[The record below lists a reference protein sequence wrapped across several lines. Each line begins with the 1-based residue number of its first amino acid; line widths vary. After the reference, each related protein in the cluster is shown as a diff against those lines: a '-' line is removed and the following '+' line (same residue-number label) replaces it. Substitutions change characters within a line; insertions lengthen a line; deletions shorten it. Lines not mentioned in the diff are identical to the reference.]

1 MILKQIKR
9 ESNKIQQQQQRTN
22 QLQGFE
28 EIDQSSSTLLN
39 NVLRFWF
46 LPVFVFC
53 LVDFQRLQLMEPV
66 NHVSYTWAG
75 SPPLQD

>member
-39 NVLRFWF
+39 NVLRF
-46 LPVFVFC
+46 
-53 LVDFQRLQLMEPV
+53 
-66 NHVSYTWAG
+66 
-75 SPPLQD
+75 